1 MENENYNL
9 FFQSNC
15 EKIKQIL
22 TECISGEIDVHINVP
37 WKCIHIN
44 IRQSGYCGNMNVL
57 CLLKNLQNYF
67 NLVNGTS
74 MVSYHQDVNYPTRN
88 NIKVGEGI
96 DKVGL
101 VETYIINRDITITFT
116 DFCFNA
122 LFTTLEKG
130 QKFFDSLIAVLRLF
144 CNNPKDTKESGN
156 PNLP

>member
-1 MENENYNL
+1 MNNENYNL

-15 EKIKQIL
+15 EKIKRIL
-22 TECISGEIDVHINVP
+22 CQCISGEIEVHVNVP

-44 IRQSGYCGNMNVL
+44 IQQSGYCGNMNVL

-130 QKFFDSLIAVLRLF
+130 QKFFDSLLAVLKLF
-144 CNNPKDTKESGN
+144 CSNSKDTKESGN